1 MNPIPFNVGLLKFT
15 IERHRSGFNRFN
27 PSYYLYLEKN
37 QGGRVLVLYAKKR
50 SFKRTAN
57 YLISMEKNKG
67 ARGSEICVGKLRGN
81 PEGDKY
87 MLYDKG
93 ENYTKVNQSPLY
105 QIRNEDGAFMYRY
118 EPCNV
123 GNIRRMVVILPVLT
137 TRSHNCCLKNVF
149 HEEPFHTVRK
159 WT

>member
-1 MNPIPFNVGLLKFT
+1 
-15 IERHRSGFNRFN
+15 
-27 PSYYLYLEKN
+27 
-37 QGGRVLVLYAKKR
+37 
-50 SFKRTAN
+50 
-57 YLISMEKNKG
+57 MEKNKG

-137 TRSHNCCLKNVF
+137 ETGNSQNDGSESLGHDVDGNLVMMKQKYWKPIRVIFILNSF
-149 HEEPFHTVRK
+149 
-159 WT
+159 